1 MAENIEDIA
10 KSIKR
15 HRDLELSTDIQD
27 NATAVGRSMTLY
39 DKQELQFWLI
49 NKEPQ
54 RRQSYDFIGNII
66 PDSIWIDNKPLEGD
80 GKTVH
85 KNSPLGGILIMNHE
99 GTHKHKTPKGDIEI
113 EILNRATYKPSK
125 TDGEFATEISIRL
138 LGDGKSYSYQNIAK
152 IIHLQEEINEAKEQL
167 EKATGE
173 EATLLVQRITDK
185 EREKKSYLDKAQS
198 FIRRQTEL
206 RYQPILDPLQEAI
219 KRSKIFNG
227 TLIINGGP
235 GTGKTTSLIQRIR
248 FLISPTIQEFK
259 QLTQSQI
266 SLLSNEQ
273 ESWIFYSPN
282 ELLALFLRNSMTKE
296 ELIAD
301 RERVKVWSNHKGD
314 LVKSYRIVDT
324 TTKRPFLFYNK
335 SHGVSLFVSKAKE
348 ILKITAALESSYMN
362 FQKEKLNKVSEIDVS
377 PFKWKNLGQSIQKYI
392 TGRSNAKSIEELIR
406 LFLNLTDNFKN
417 ETDDIAAEYKSL
429 VEKIASSIQVT
440 IQKDTERATALS
452 VLLKQWKTDTNE
464 VYGDEDEEAD
474 IEQED
479 FDEKVEQAFDF
490 EKELFTKLKSLCRK
504 QALKKFDKNTK
515 FSKRDRELLT
525 LIPEVTE
532 EGENDFLGQTA
543 FFKKFFER
551 ITKGVVANILRE
563 IPMIYKRHRR
573 EQLNSKATNWN
584 LTVLEE
590 LVKKDKNSRIHP
602 EEQALLLSFVN
613 SIVLKLA
620 KSFQKQYN
628 DINHPYINGF
638 KNHCKPVIGI
648 DEATD
653 FSIIDLIAINSFG
666 HPELSSV
673 TLSGDLMQRMTSD
686 GLTSWQNFTEVIP
699 NSEIKDLKVSY
710 RQSPTLLSLAKAIYQ
725 KSTGKTAN
733 YESYIEKDETEPK
746 PLMFVS
752 KNEDDKLQ
760 WIADRILEIY
770 KAYGESIPS
779 IAIFLPDENQLE
791 NFANKLGGLDA
802 LADVGIPVMACRKG
816 QVLGDKTAV
825 RVFSIDVIK
834 GLEFEAVFF
843 HNIDDLQNKN
853 LTNDLFLKYLYV
865 GLSRATFYL
874 GLTLS
879 NELSKD
885 ISFIADSFDKNGKT
899 WEL

>member
-1 MAENIEDIA
+1 M
-10 KSIKR
+10 
-15 HRDLELSTDIQD
+15 
-27 NATAVGRSMTLY
+27 
-39 DKQELQFWLI
+39 
-49 NKEPQ
+49 
-54 RRQSYDFIGNII
+54 
-66 PDSIWIDNKPLEGD
+66 
-80 GKTVH
+80 
-85 KNSPLGGILIMNHE
+85 
-99 GTHKHKTPKGDIEI
+99 
-113 EILNRATYKPSK
+113 
-125 TDGEFATEISIRL
+125 
-138 LGDGKSYSYQNIAK
+138 
-152 IIHLQEEINEAKEQL
+152 
-167 EKATGE
+167 
-173 EATLLVQRITDK
+173 
-185 EREKKSYLDKAQS
+185 
-198 FIRRQTEL
+198 
-206 RYQPILDPLQEAI
+206 
-219 KRSKIFNG
+219 
-227 TLIINGGP
+227 
-235 GTGKTTSLIQRIR
+235 IQRIR
-248 FLISPTIQEFK
+248 FLISPTIQESK

-266 SLLSNEQ
+266 NLLSNEQ
-273 ESWIFYSPN
+273 KSWIFYSPN

-296 ELIAD
+296 ELTAD
-301 RERVKVWSNHKGD
+301 TERVKVWSNHKGD

-335 SHGVSLFVSKAKE
+335 SHGLSLFTSNAKAISKIIE
-348 ILKITAALESSYMN
+348 GLESSYMN
-362 FQKEKLNKVSEIDVS
+362 FQKEKLNKVSEIDVTH
-377 PFKWKNLGQSIQKYI
+377 FKWKNLGQSIQKYI
-392 TGRSNAKSIEELIR
+392 TGRSNAKSVEELIR
-406 LFLNLTDNFKN
+406 LFLNLIDNFKK
-417 ETDDIAAEYKSL
+417 ESDDIAAEYELL
-429 VEKIASSIQVT
+429 VKKIASSIQVT
-440 IQKDTERATALS
+440 IQKDTVRATAITL
-452 VLLKQWKTDTNE
+452 LLKQWKTEANE
-464 VYGDEDEEAD
+464 VDEDEDEEAD
-474 IEQED
+474 IEEED
-479 FDEKVEQAFDF
+479 FDEKEEQAAFDF

-525 LIPEVTE
+525 LIPEVAE
-532 EGENDFLGQTA
+532 PSGNDFLGQTA

-551 ITKGVVANILRE
+551 ITKGVIANILRE

-584 LTVLEE
+584 LTILEE

-613 SIVLKLA
+613 GIILKLA

-628 DINHPYINGF
+628 DINHPYINAF

-686 GLTSWQNFTEVIP
+686 GLTSWQDFTEVIP

-710 RQSPTLLSLAKAIYQ
+710 RQSPTLLALAKAIYQ
-725 KSTGKTAN
+725 KSTGQTAN
-733 YESYIEKDETEPK
+733 YESYIEKSDTEPK

-752 KNEDDKLQ
+752 KNEDDKPQ

-791 NFANKLGGLDA
+791 SFANKLGGLDT

-816 QVLGDKTAV
+816 QVLGEKTAV

-843 HNIDDLQNKN
+843 HNIDELQNQK
-853 LTNDLFLKYLYV
+853 LGSDLFLKYLYV

-879 NELSKD
+879 NELSD
-885 ISFIADSFDKNGKT
+885 NISFIADYFDRSGKT